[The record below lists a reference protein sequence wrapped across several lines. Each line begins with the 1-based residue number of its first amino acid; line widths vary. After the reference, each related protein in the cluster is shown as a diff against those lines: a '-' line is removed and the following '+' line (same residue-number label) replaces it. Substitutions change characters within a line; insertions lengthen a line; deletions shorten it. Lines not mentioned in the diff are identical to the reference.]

1 MARMR
6 TRLLLLLMVMV
17 LPWVGGVASPSMAR
31 DQEGDQPV
39 GAFVEAVDVSV
50 VNVDVYVT
58 DRKGNPV
65 TGLTRDDFELF
76 VDGRPEPL
84 TNFYA
89 VSGGGTTTLAAEGI
103 PVERRSNR
111 TPQETPA
118 TAISESEATPE
129 SQRLWMVIYVDN
141 WNLDP
146 LARNRVFRQLR
157 EFLNDMVGAEDQVMV
172 VSYERTLH
180 QRLPFTSDPQAV
192 SRTLIDLEAVA
203 GRSSG
208 GVWEREQMLRA
219 IDEAESSSEV
229 SGRIRLHAEEVRNEM
244 QFTLDA
250 LSQIVGSLAGLPGRK
265 AVIYLSNGLPMTP
278 GTDLFYAQQQKFR
291 DSTALAREAEFNLS
305 RRYQELTNL
314 ANAHR
319 VAFYTLDA
327 AGLEVAAGLEAEY
340 RGRSATAD
348 WATSVLASH
357 QANLDDGLRFMAQ
370 RTGGMAILNTNDVR
384 PGLEKVAA
392 GFGSYYSLGFSHDMN
407 VDGRYHEIQ
416 VRVKKKGLTVRH
428 REGFREKS
436 ADTRMHEAVE
446 AALRFGRDR
455 NPLKVEIS
463 LASARQGE
471 QRRRR
476 LPLTVR
482 IPLGEL
488 LLVRQGDRHVGRVT
502 VYFSALDDNGDLA
515 PVQSVLVPIEIPD
528 ADLDEA
534 LQSVWPVRQELL
546 LGAGRQTV
554 AVAVRDE
561 LADRASVLTSSLV
574 DG

>member
-1 MARMR
+1 M
-6 TRLLLLLMVMV
+6 
-17 LPWVGGVASPSMAR
+17 
-31 DQEGDQPV
+31 

-58 DRKGNPV
+58 DRRGNPV

-89 VSGGGTTTLAAEGI
+89 VPGGGASTSAAEGI
-103 PVERRSNR
+103 PVARPSNQ
-111 TPQETPA
+111 TPRETPGA
-118 TAISESEATPE
+118 AISESEATPE
-129 SQRLWMVIYVDN
+129 TQRLWMVIYVDN

-157 EFLNDMVGAEDQVMV
+157 EFLNDTVGAEDQVMV

-192 SRTLIDLEAVA
+192 SRTLIDLEAVS

-208 GVWEREQMLRA
+208 GAWEREEMLRA
-219 IDEAESSSEV
+219 IDEAESSGEV

-244 QFTLDA
+244 RFTLDA

-327 AGLEVAAGLEAEY
+327 AGLEVGAGLEAEY
-340 RGRSATAD
+340 RGRSATAE

-392 GFGSYYSLGFSHDMN
+392 GFDSYYSLGFSHDMS
-407 VDGRYHEIQ
+407 VDGRYHEIR

-463 LASARQGE
+463 PASARRGE

-515 PVQSVLVPIEIPD
+515 PVQSVHVPIEIPD

-574 DG
+574 DN